1 MCQILGG
8 AFYQCQTNAEQN
20 KSSSWYT
27 VVKCRQLSKL
37 DQLNVMAL

>member
-8 AFYQCQTNAEQN
+8 AFYQCQTNAEQD

-27 VVKCRQLSKL
+27 VVKCKQLSKL
-37 DQLNVMAL
+37 YQLNVLAL